1 MPGGLV
7 QIITS
12 GTQDITLTGNPQIT
26 FFNII
31 FRRYTN
37 FGKKIIILSFD
48 NEVNF
53 GSTSTITIPKN
64 SGDLL
69 SKLVIRIKIP
79 KIDLSE
85 LNTNKSIIN
94 ILNENLITK
103 YNDYIVYYN
112 YFISFYNKLK
122 NIISIFFTKYDT
134 LTSFSYINDLSKY
147 ILTYI
152 NVDEFQQFFT
162 SISFFFNNGLILEN
176 TSINIELFTNASLYK
191 YINKQLIYIYSNWTE
206 DYLNYDMFKFTINQ
220 NLSILNNL
228 NTLIY
233 EKIQVMLTPANNITF
248 TWVNKLAI
256 HLFNSIDLYIGS
268 NKISSLSDY
277 YINNYSN
284 LYYKNTELY
293 NKLVGCN
300 QELNLF
306 SINKDESVL
315 YLPLPFWFN
324 DSYGLAFPLISL
336 QYNSLQLRVNLKKF
350 IECIKININT
360 NIDSLEVREQIINYI
375 INNQFDILKSNLD
388 ITMIAEYIYLD
399 NVERKKFAQ
408 SAHEYLITQIQEIQ
422 FNNLSINNNSF
433 QLDFFHCCKDISWH
447 VVKKF
452 DINSIFDNNI
462 NIFSYELNKDSKIL
476 GISEQNILNYINILN
491 NPNKLFEPYYF
502 LTGLFYLKNIILY
515 NNDYNIIINNYME
528 LNKEINITMPIII
541 ESYLYINSV
550 VLIGDKNNFFNYLQP
565 YNYYNSTPQ
574 KGLNIYSFSLNPT
587 ETQPSGSCNLS
598 RIPNFLLK
606 LKINSEI
613 DSILLNNQNN
623 TDSIYRDKT
632 YLNKIYNNMNQYKL
646 IVQVTNYNVL
656 RFIGGI
662 AATAYTY

>member
-206 DYLNYDMFKFTINQ
+206 DYLNYDM
-220 NLSILNNL
+220 
-228 NTLIY
+228 
-233 EKIQVMLTPANNITF
+233 
-248 TWVNKLAI
+248 
-256 HLFNSIDLYIGS
+256 
-268 NKISSLSDY
+268 
-277 YINNYSN
+277 
-284 LYYKNTELY
+284 
-293 NKLVGCN
+293 
-300 QELNLF
+300 
-306 SINKDESVL
+306 
-315 YLPLPFWFN
+315 
-324 DSYGLAFPLISL
+324 
-336 QYNSLQLRVNLKKF
+336 
-350 IECIKININT
+350 
-360 NIDSLEVREQIINYI
+360 
-375 INNQFDILKSNLD
+375 
-388 ITMIAEYIYLD
+388 
-399 NVERKKFAQ
+399 
-408 SAHEYLITQIQEIQ
+408 
-422 FNNLSINNNSF
+422 
-433 QLDFFHCCKDISWH
+433 
-447 VVKKF
+447 
-452 DINSIFDNNI
+452 
-462 NIFSYELNKDSKIL
+462 
-476 GISEQNILNYINILN
+476 
-491 NPNKLFEPYYF
+491 
-502 LTGLFYLKNIILY
+502 
-515 NNDYNIIINNYME
+515 
-528 LNKEINITMPIII
+528 
-541 ESYLYINSV
+541 
-550 VLIGDKNNFFNYLQP
+550 
-565 YNYYNSTPQ
+565 
-574 KGLNIYSFSLNPT
+574 
-587 ETQPSGSCNLS
+587 
-598 RIPNFLLK
+598 
-606 LKINSEI
+606 
-613 DSILLNNQNN
+613 
-623 TDSIYRDKT
+623 
-632 YLNKIYNNMNQYKL
+632 
-646 IVQVTNYNVL
+646 
-656 RFIGGI
+656 
-662 AATAYTY
+662 